1 MGFHP
6 IDLAAWNRREHF
18 HHYLHQVPCFYS
30 MTVDLDVTQLK
41 KRGGPFYP
49 AMLHSLATVVNRRQ
63 EFRMALDENGSPGSF
78 DQLSPSYTV
87 FHPKTETFSCLWTEY
102 TPDYALFLRRYEED
116 MRLYGEVEAFE
127 AKPNTPAASFNV
139 SMIPWQSFSSFHLE
153 LPRGE
158 DYLPPVH
165 RPAGKLSIPNNTRP
179 AFSRAGRFSVL
190 PCATVSTPAA
200 LWRSSRLW
208 FLVREP
214 WNRLW

>member
-18 HHYLHQVPCFYS
+18 HHYLNQVPCFYS

-139 SMIPWQSFSSFHLE
+139 SMIPWQSSFHLE

-158 DYLPPVH
+158 DYLLPIFTLGRYRPVE
-165 RPAGKLSIPNNTRP
+165 GKLLLPL
-179 AFSRAGRFSVL
+179 ALQVHHAVCDGFHACRFVEEL
-190 PCATVSTPAA
+190 QALVSGEGT
-200 LWRSSRLW
+200 L
-208 FLVREP
+208 E
-214 WNRLW
+214 

>member
-1 MGFHP
+1 MGFHL

-18 HHYLHQVPCFYS
+18 HHYLNQVPCFYS

-158 DYLPPVH
+158 DYLLPIFTLGRYRPVE
-165 RPAGKLSIPNNTRP
+165 GKLL
-179 AFSRAGRFSVL
+179 L
-190 PCATVSTPAA
+190 PLA
-200 LWRSSRLW
+200 LQ
-208 FLVREP
+208 VHHAV
-214 WNRLW
+214 

>member
-1 MGFHP
+1 MGFHL

-18 HHYLHQVPCFYS
+18 HHYLNQVPCFYS

-116 MRLYGEVEAFE
+116 MRLYGEVEA
-127 AKPNTPAASFNV
+127 KPNTPAASFNV

-158 DYLPPVH
+158 DYLLPIFTLGRYRPVE
-165 RPAGKLSIPNNTRP
+165 GKLLLPL
-179 AFSRAGRFSVL
+179 ALQVHHAVCDGFHACRFVEEL
-190 PCATVSTPAA
+190 QALVSGEGA
-200 LWRSSRLW
+200 L
-208 FLVREP
+208 E
-214 WNRLW
+214 

>member
-1 MGFHP
+1 
-6 IDLAAWNRREHF
+6 
-18 HHYLHQVPCFYS
+18 
-30 MTVDLDVTQLK
+30 
-41 KRGGPFYP
+41 
-49 AMLHSLATVVNRRQ
+49 
-63 EFRMALDENGSPGSF
+63 MALDENGSPGSF

-158 DYLPPVH
+158 DYLLPIFTLGRYRPVE
-165 RPAGKLSIPNNTRP
+165 GKLLLPL
-179 AFSRAGRFSVL
+179 ALQVHHAVCDGFHACRFVEEL
-190 PCATVSTPAA
+190 QALVSGEGT
-200 LWRSSRLW
+200 L
-208 FLVREP
+208 E
-214 WNRLW
+214 

>member
-6 IDLAAWNRREHF
+6 IDLAAWNPPGALSPPLPPPGALFLQH
-18 HHYLHQVPCFYS
+18 
-30 MTVDLDVTQLK
+30 D
-41 KRGGPFYP
+41 RGPGRHPAEKEGEGPFTP

-158 DYLPPVH
+158 DYLLPHFHLGTLPPGGGKAAAAPALQVH
-165 RPAGKLSIPNNTRP
+165 HAVCDGFH
-179 AFSRAGRFSVL
+179 ACRFVEEL
-190 PCATVSTPAA
+190 QALVSGEGA
-200 LWRSSRLW
+200 L
-208 FLVREP
+208 E
-214 WNRLW
+214 

>member
-1 MGFHP
+1 MGFHL

-18 HHYLHQVPCFYS
+18 HHYLNQVPCFYS

-158 DYLPPVH
+158 DYLLPIFTLGRYRPVE
-165 RPAGKLSIPNNTRP
+165 GKLL
-179 AFSRAGRFSVL
+179 L
-190 PCATVSTPAA
+190 PLALQVHHAVCDGFHACCFVGELQALVSGEGA
-200 LWRSSRLW
+200 L
-208 FLVREP
+208 E
-214 WNRLW
+214 